1 MNNVNRP
8 HKVDSST
15 QTQGNTLASV
25 FVFFTGLLIG
35 VLSGT
40 VATLLLA
47 PRSGRKTRARIQH
60 QVQEL
65 RNRAVESV
73 EDAEEEMSERAE
85 LVAAT
90 VRDTVED
97 VQKRGKAM
105 LNER

>member
-1 MNNVNRP
+1 MNNVIRQ
-8 HKVDSST
+8 HKMDSST
-15 QTQGNTLASV
+15 QTQGNAMASV
-25 FVFFTGLLIG
+25 FGFLTGLLIG
-35 VLSGT
+35 GLSGT

-60 QVQEL
+60 QYQEL

-85 LVAAT
+85 LVAAN

-97 VQKRGKAM
+97 LQKRGKAM